1 MPSSHD
7 PKDVADG
14 YGYGY
19 SDSEDNKTGLKLTLK
34 FKRFVCV
41 I

>member
-14 YGYGY
+14 YGYG
-19 SDSEDNKTGLKLTLK
+19 DSEDNKTGLKLTLK
-34 FKRFVCV
+34 FKRFVCL